1 MQLNKSRKDLKMKKV
16 ILATAIALCTTSAF
30 AGETAV
36 LKVQGTL
43 TNSACSAELGQGG
56 VIDYGNI
63 RLGSLS
69 ATGNNTIG
77 QKQIP
82 VSITCTAATKV
93 GFTIT
98 DNRSDSNAQLP
109 VDVNTTPNVTEK
121 YYTYGVGKTTG
132 GVNIGNY
139 SMWMTD
145 ITADGN
151 TVDPIVQ
158 NQDWTDGHWVKGS
171 VPRSDAFATSSFAT
185 TGTKEPVALTNATF
199 NFVTNLVIQGTNTLA
214 ITDDTPLDGQATMTL
229 VYL

>member
-1 MQLNKSRKDLKMKKV
+1 MKKV

-30 AGETAV
+30 AGETAE
-36 LKVQGTL
+36 LKVKGLL
-43 TNSACSAELGQGG
+43 TNSACSVEMDKGG
-56 VIDYGNI
+56 VINYGTI
-63 RLGSLS
+63 HLGTLS
-69 ATGNNTIG
+69 ADKNNVLG
-77 QKQIP
+77 QNQLP

-98 DNRSDSNAQLP
+98 DNHTDSNARLP
-109 VDVNTTPNVTEK
+109 VDVHNTPDVTDV

-132 GVNIGNY
+132 GVKIGNY

-145 ITADGN
+145 VTADGN

-171 VPRSDAFATSSFAT
+171 VPRSDTFATTSFAA
-185 TGTKEPVALTNATF
+185 TGTKEPIAITNATF

-214 ITDDTPLDGQATMTL
+214 ITDDTPFEGQATMTL

>member
-1 MQLNKSRKDLKMKKV
+1 MKKV

-30 AGETAV
+30 AGETAE
-36 LKVQGTL
+36 LKVKGLL
-43 TNSACSAELGQGG
+43 TNSACSVELSQGG
-56 VIDYGNI
+56 VINYGTI
-63 RLGSLS
+63 HLGSLS
-69 ATGNNTIG
+69 ADKNNVIG
-77 QKQIP
+77 KNQLP

-98 DNRSDSNAQLP
+98 DNHADSNARLP
-109 VDVNTTPNVTEK
+109 VDVNTTTNVTDA

-145 ITADGN
+145 VTANGN

-158 NQDWTDGHWVKGS
+158 NKDWSASTWIKS
-171 VPRSDAFATSSFAT
+171 STPRSDTFTTTSFAT
-185 TGTKEPVALTNATF
+185 TGTIEPIAITAATF
-199 NFVTNLVIQGTNTLA
+199 NFVTNLVIQGTSTLA
-214 ITDDTPLDGQATMTL
+214 ITDDTPFEGQATMTL

>member
-1 MQLNKSRKDLKMKKV
+1 MKKV

-30 AGETAV
+30 AAETAV
-36 LKVQGTL
+36 LKVKGVL
-43 TNSACSAELGQGG
+43 TNSACSVELSQGN
-56 VIDYGNI
+56 VFDYGTI
-63 RLGSLS
+63 HLGGLD
-69 ATGNNTIG
+69 ADKNNVLG
-77 QKQIP
+77 QKQLP

-109 VDVNTTPNVTEK
+109 VDVNTTSNVTEN

-145 ITADGN
+145 VVADGN

-158 NQDWTDGHWVKGS
+158 NNDWTDGHWVKGS
-171 VPRSDAFATSSFAT
+171 VPRSDTVTTTSFAT
-185 TGTKEPVALTNATF
+185 TGTKEPLAITAATF
-199 NFVTNLVIQGTNTLA
+199 NFVTNLVIQKTKTLA
-214 ITDDTPLDGQATMTL
+214 ITDDTPFEGQSTMTL

>member
-109 VDVNTTPNVTEK
+109 VDVNTTSNVTEK

-145 ITADGN
+145 VTADGN
-151 TVDPIVQ
+151 SVDPIVQ

-171 VPRSDAFATSSFAT
+171 VPRSDTVTTTSFAT
-185 TGTKEPVALTNATF
+185 TGTKEPLAITAATF
-199 NFVTNLVIQGTNTLA
+199 NFVTNLVIQKTKTLA
-214 ITDDTPLDGQATMTL
+214 ITDDTPFEGQSTMTL

>member
-1 MQLNKSRKDLKMKKV
+1 MKKV

-43 TNSACSAELGQGG
+43 TNSSCSAELGQGG

-69 ATGNNTIG
+69 ADTNNTIG

-98 DNRSDSNAQLP
+98 DNHGDSNARLP
-109 VDVNTTPNVTEK
+109 VDVNTTTNVTDA

-145 ITADGN
+145 VVADGN

-158 NQDWTDGHWVKGS
+158 NNDWTDGHWVKGS
-171 VPRSDAFATSSFAT
+171 VPRSDTVTTTSFAT
-185 TGTKEPVALTNATF
+185 TGTKEPLAITAATF
-199 NFVTNLVIQGTNTLA
+199 NFVTNLVIQKTKTLA
-214 ITDDTPLDGQATMTL
+214 ITDDTPFEGQSTMTL

>member
-1 MQLNKSRKDLKMKKV
+1 MKKV

-30 AGETAV
+30 AGETAE
-36 LKVQGTL
+36 LKVKGLL
-43 TNSACSAELGQGG
+43 TNSACSVELSQGG

-69 ATGNNTIG
+69 ADANNTIG

-109 VDVNTTPNVTEK
+109 VDVKTTPNVTDK
-121 YYTYGVGKTTG
+121 YYTYGVGKTAG

-139 SMWMTD
+139 SMWMAD
-145 ITADGN
+145 VTANGN

-158 NQDWTDGHWVKGS
+158 NKDWSASTWIKS
-171 VPRSDAFATSSFAT
+171 STPRSDTFTTTSFAT
-185 TGTKEPVALTNATF
+185 TGTIEPIAITAATF

-214 ITDDTPLDGQATMTL
+214 ITDDTPFEGQATMTL